1 MLRSRGVR
9 LPVQLQQ
16 ASTVGASVNI
26 LGCNILGNPGA
37 STNRSTRTRKQV
49 NAAATRP
56 LHNSAKPAFP
66 GINARQGGWE
76 ATNAKS
82 IRSPLPWTVLPN
94 TEGAGKAMLFKTD
107 PTSED
112 YKSKYANWINPLPW
126 EESLSAAG
134 NVFNETAAGL
144 PSRQFHGNKAKGLPI
159 LWALSPAGAAG
170 CNRFG
175 GADLSPALSSKNRR
189 LYLFTPVA
197 GRLQMRACF
206 CTSSASQQEIKTTAD
221 QGSRSIKAESSDSR
235 VGAAEQEREEN
246 RKPSKSQQLKKV
258 FKEYGAVG
266 VSFHIGISLMSL
278 GIVYLAI
285 SSGIDMTALLFK
297 VGFSEA
303 MVQSKIAA
311 GTSTFVLAYAVHK
324 LFAPVR
330 ISITLVSVPFI
341 VRYFRK
347 VGLFKPPVSSP

>member
-1 MLRSRGVR
+1 MQTGLILCLGKKVCPQRGCR
-9 LPVQLQQ
+9 A
-16 ASTVGASVNI
+16 AS
-26 LGCNILGNPGA
+26 
-37 STNRSTRTRKQV
+37 ST
-49 NAAATRP
+49 
-56 LHNSAKPAFP
+56 
-66 GINARQGGWE
+66 
-76 ATNAKS
+76 
-82 IRSPLPWTVLPN
+82 
-94 TEGAGKAMLFKTD
+94 
-107 PTSED
+107 
-112 YKSKYANWINPLPW
+112 
-126 EESLSAAG
+126 
-134 NVFNETAAGL
+134 
-144 PSRQFHGNKAKGLPI
+144 
-159 LWALSPAGAAG
+159 
-170 CNRFG
+170 
-175 GADLSPALSSKNRR
+175 
-189 LYLFTPVA
+189 
-197 GRLQMRACF
+197 
-206 CTSSASQQEIKTTAD
+206 
-221 QGSRSIKAESSDSR
+221 AESSDSR